1 MKEAN
6 LYTDGA
12 SRGNPGPAG
21 AGFVL
26 TTPHDAVIVQRAIPL
41 GITTNGVAE
50 YRALIAG
57 MAEAHSRGI
66 THLRVFSD
74 SEFMVRQMQGVYK
87 VRTPAIKPLLQ
98 WAVRLRSK
106 FEGFEIQHV
115 PRERNNLADGLAAQ
129 GAALSAAGQC
139 ERLGPPAGRDG
150 DP

>member
-26 TTPHDAVIVQRAIPL
+26 TTPHDAVIAQRAIPL
-41 GITTNGVAE
+41 GVTTNGVAE

-57 MAEAHSRGI
+57 MAEAQSRGI

-74 SEFMVRQMQGVYK
+74 SEFMVRQMQGIYK

-98 WAVRLRSK
+98 WAVKLRGR
-106 FEGFEIQHV
+106 FQGFDIQHV
-115 PRERNNLADGLAAQ
+115 PRERNNLADGLAGQ
-129 GAALSAAGQC
+129 GATLSAEGHC
-139 ERLGPPAGRDG
+139 ERLGSPPG
-150 DP
+150 DE